1 MPELH
6 KRGPYRSRTGTI
18 CAANCRRSC
27 GPYHA
32 GTNRRFRPTRRR
44 FGFETTLSGRSY
56 LNVIVASESDT
67 TKLTVFFLWAA
78 TIEVTS
84 SRIRERVLQ
93 GGHNI
98 PEVDQYRR
106 FGRSLENFLNHYRL
120 LADAWTLFNNS
131 GLEPFPIAEQA
142 QGEIRIIETETYQ
155 LLMEQYGQLG

>member
-1 MPELH
+1 M
-6 KRGPYRSRTGTI
+6 
-18 CAANCRRSC
+18 
-27 GPYHA
+27 
-32 GTNRRFRPTRRR
+32 
-44 FGFETTLSGRSY
+44 
-56 LNVIVASESDT
+56 
-67 TKLTVFFLWAA
+67 
-78 TIEVTS
+78 
-84 SRIRERVLQ
+84 LQ